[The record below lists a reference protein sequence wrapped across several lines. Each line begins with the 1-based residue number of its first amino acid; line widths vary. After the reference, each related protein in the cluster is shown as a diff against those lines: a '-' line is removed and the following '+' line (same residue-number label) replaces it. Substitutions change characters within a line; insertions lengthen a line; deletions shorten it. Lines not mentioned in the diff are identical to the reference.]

1 MIDSLISI
9 IDSLFSMIDSLIIG
23 KTDIKLII
31 ESKYKEE
38 REQKL
43 YWHVYVKLHLMGN

>member
-1 MIDSLISI
+1 MPHNNTRI
-9 IDSLFSMIDSLIIG
+9 IMVYGIG